1 MVDRLGQTEVE
12 HLDGAVRR
20 HLDICGL
27 QIAVNDAALVG
38 GIEGIGDLT
47 RDVHRLFHRHGA
59 SRQPIRECVA
69 LDELHDQRVRRGR
82 FLEAVDVRDVR
93 VIQRGE
99 HLSLAAEAREAIG
112 IVGHGGEEDL
122 DRHVAIQPP
131 IATAVDFAHPARAED
146 AHDLVWAEA
155 RTRSQRHGCQPCWIL
170 ARMPR
175 ENSDG
180 DRAAPPVYSGRTITL
195 MLELYDGP
203 SPYGQFFQDD
213 ISCMGIGVHFGL

>member
-1 MVDRLGQTEVE
+1 
-12 HLDGAVRR
+12 
-20 HLDICGL
+20 
-27 QIAVNDAALVG
+27 
-38 GIEGIGDLT
+38 
-47 RDVHRLFHRHGA
+47 
-59 SRQPIRECVA
+59 
-69 LDELHDQRVRRGR
+69 
-82 FLEAVDVRDVR
+82 VDVRDVR

-146 AHDLVWAEA
+146 GHDLVWAEA

-175 ENSDG
+175 ESSRLLVVIIGPCVDRFFWCSPRSAMLARRPEGCTVGEFPYRGRSEQPIRPKDG
-180 DRAAPPVYSGRTITL
+180 RASFVK
-195 MLELYDGP
+195 
-203 SPYGQFFQDD
+203 
-213 ISCMGIGVHFGL
+213 